1 MANKRFYWIKL
12 RTDFF
17 NQDTIDF
24 LLSQKN
30 GCEYVVLYQML
41 CLNTVNTNGQLVNQ
55 IGEMIIPY
63 DVPKI
68 VRDTKYFDHDTV
80 VVAMELYRKLGLIYE
95 SELGTLS
102 ISNYTA
108 MVGSESASRD
118 AVKKR
123 EQRLKHKETERIETL
138 SGTMSETK
146 KGTNCPTDNRY
157 IDIRDKSIENRDKEK
172 EFICLIDKQINAIVE
187 SMDERKK
194 QIYHDFFEIEP
205 FIEIPTKSASIPIN
219 QEMIIEWDEKYSNVC
234 VCHELQEIQTWLK
247 TNGSKMT
254 AKRTFEFIEKW
265 LSKHQVE
272 DELDAAEL
280 EELKASKMK
289 FKESYDH
296 VKERRQLFFD
306 NMNDEEWLK
315 QF

>member
-1 MANKRFYWIKL
+1 MTNKRFYWIKL
-12 RTDFF
+12 KTDFF
-17 NQDTIDF
+17 NQGGAIDF

-41 CLNTVNTNGQLVNQ
+41 CLSTINTNGHLVNQ

-63 DVPKI
+63 DIQKI
-68 VRDTKYFDHDTV
+68 VRDTKYFSYDTV
-80 VVAMELYRKLGLIYE
+80 VVAMELYKKLGLIFE
-95 SELGTLS
+95 SDNGNLV
-102 ISNYTA
+102 ISEHQE
-108 MVGSESASRD
+108 MVGSETNKAQLMRNKR
-118 AVKKR
+118 KK
-123 EQRLKHKETERIETL
+123 EKESLGNNTV
-138 SGTMSETK
+138 TMLPDTSNNVTQS
-146 KGTNCPTDNRY
+146 
-157 IDIRDKSIENRDKEK
+157 IDIRDKSTENRDKEK
-172 EFICLIDKQINAIVE
+172 EFICLMNKQINAIVE

-194 QIYHDFFEIEP
+194 QIYHNFFEIEP

-219 QEMIIEWDEKYSNVC
+219 QEMIIEWDKKYSNVC
-234 VCHELQEIQTWLK
+234 VCHELQEIENWLK

-280 EELKASKMK
+280 EELKKS
-289 FKESYDH
+289 KESYQAH
-296 VKERRQLFFD
+296 YEALEKRRQLFFD